1 MPIRKVSVGTERLE
15 LATRLLQRVR
25 LADATAGVWEAADV
39 QWWSRTPRR
48 SDDFAM
54 PFWLD
59 DHGPVAAVLL
69 TDWNTAWGLDVLR
82 VRDKGPDID
91 DIWGEA
97 RSLMA
102 AASHEECETLVREDD
117 DELVSRLVAAGFE
130 PGSRAWEAWMNAGA
144 QPRVVEPPDGYRL
157 VDRAENRPRPHP
169 MVARSGQDVEER
181 LRRCSLYDP
190 ALDLTIQAADGSFA
204 GYALF
209 WADPVT
215 SVGLLEPMRVEDA
228 HARRGLARAML
239 TNGLD
244 RLVKRGMA
252 RLKVGFETEAARA
265 LYVGAGFR
273 PGALL
278 RKYSK
283 PGHLTVT
290 QEHDPH
296 PSCSASATMMPSGPR
311 T

>member
-1 MPIRKVSVGTERLE
+1 MPTRMVRVGPERLA

-48 SDDFAM
+48 SDGLAT

-69 TDWNTAWGLDVLR
+69 TDWTTTWGIDVLR
-82 VRDKGPDID
+82 VPGTGPDID
-91 DIWGEA
+91 ELWEA
-97 RSLMA
+97 ARGVMRA
-102 AASHEECETLVREDD
+102 AGHDKYESLVREDD
-117 DELVSRLVAAGFE
+117 DELVSRLIAAGFE
-130 PGSRAWEAWMNAGA
+130 PDSRAWVAWMGAGER
-144 QPRVVEPPDGYRL
+144 PRVTEPPNGYRL
-157 VDRAENRPRPHP
+157 VDRAANRLSSHP

-190 ALDLTIQAADGSFA
+190 GLDLAVQTTDRSFA

-215 SVGLLEPMRVEDA
+215 HVGLLEPMRVEEA
-228 HARRGLARAML
+228 HTRRGLARALL
-239 TNGLD
+239 TEGLD
-244 RLVKRGMA
+244 RLVKRGMT
-252 RLKVGFETEAARA
+252 RLKVGFESGAARA
-265 LYVGAGFR
+265 LYVGAGFH
-273 PGALL
+273 PQAAL
-278 RKYSK
+278 RNYSM
-283 PGHLTVT
+283 VR
-290 QEHDPH
+290 
-296 PSCSASATMMPSGPR
+296 R

>member
-1 MPIRKVSVGTERLE
+1 MPIRKVSVGTGRLA

-48 SDDFAM
+48 SDGLAM

-59 DHGPVAAVLL
+59 DHGPVAAVVL
-69 TDWNTAWGLDVLR
+69 TDWTTAWGLDVLR
-82 VRDKGPDID
+82 VRDKAPDMGE
-91 DIWGEA
+91 IWGEA
-97 RSLMA
+97 LRVMMA
-102 AASHEECETLVREDD
+102 AGQEGCESLVREDD
-117 DELVSRLVAAGFE
+117 AELVSCLVAAGFE
-130 PGSRAWEAWMNAGA
+130 PGSRAGEAWMDAGER
-144 QPRVVEPPDGYRL
+144 PRVVKPPDGYRL
-157 VDRAENRPRPHP
+157 VDREGDTSGPHP

-181 LRRCSLYDP
+181 LRQCSLYDP
-190 ALDLTIQAADGSFA
+190 ALDLATQAPDGSFA

-215 SVGLLEPMRVEDA
+215 RVGLLEPMRVEDA

-239 TNGLD
+239 TEGLD
-244 RLVKRGMA
+244 RLGNRGMT

-273 PGALL
+273 PGAVL
-278 RKYSK
+278 RNYSK
-283 PGHLTVT
+283 LGQT
-290 QEHDPH
+290 
-296 PSCSASATMMPSGPR
+296 
-311 T
+311 